1 MANRSATN
9 TTARA
14 RRPAWRWLR
23 TLLLGLLAL
32 ALLVPLLGAGF
43 QAAAEAVDARRFPPP
58 GQLVDVGD
66 YRVHLQVMGAEHTAG
81 PTLLLEAG
89 AMSASPQWFRIQPAL
104 AERYRVVAYDRP
116 GMGWSDAAPEA
127 FSPTRAATA
136 LHTALERAGIA
147 GPYILV
153 GHSLGGIFVRV
164 FAGQY
169 PDEVAGVV
177 LVDPSH
183 PEQGARMGAG
193 SDLAAAGRSMA
204 PMPWLARVGGM
215 RVIDLTGGMLA
226 GVPDQH
232 AGALR
237 SFYANTRHIETMV
250 AEMAGAAELGQ
261 AAVAA
266 GGLGDRPLIVLSAGA
281 LPSGAGGDDPAAFLA
296 TWHALHAELADLSAR
311 GEQRIVTG
319 AEHITMVTDTTH
331 SAAVIAAVDE
341 VAAHTGV
348 R

>member
-9 TTARA
+9 TTARV
-14 RRPAWRWLR
+14 RRPAGRWLR

-32 ALLVPLLGAGF
+32 ALLVPILGAGF
-43 QAAAEAVDARRFPPP
+43 QVAAEAADARRFPPP
-58 GQLVDVGD
+58 GQLVDVGG
-66 YRVHLQVMGAEHTAG
+66 YRVHLHVMGAEHTTG
-81 PTLLLEAG
+81 PTIILEAG

-116 GMGWSDAAPEA
+116 GMGWSDAAPEP
-127 FSPTRAATA
+127 FSPARAATA

-169 PDEVAGVV
+169 PDDVAGVV
-177 LVDPSH
+177 LIDPSH
-183 PEQGARMGAG
+183 PEQGTRMGP
-193 SDLAAAGRSMA
+193 SNDLAAAGRSMA

-215 RVIDLTGGMLA
+215 RVIDLTDGMLA
-226 GVPDQH
+226 GMPEQH

-237 SFYANTRHIETMV
+237 SFYASTRHLETSA
-250 AEMAGAAELGQ
+250 AEMAGADELGQ

-266 GGLGDRPLIVLSAGA
+266 GELGDRPVIVLSAGA
-281 LPSGAGGDDPAAFLA
+281 LPSGAGGDDPAAHLA
-296 TWHALHAELADLSAR
+296 TWHALHAELVALSTR

-319 AEHITMVTDTTH
+319 AEHITIVTNPTH

-341 VAAHTGV
+341 VAAGLGA

>member
-1 MANRSATN
+1 MANRSVTN
-9 TTARA
+9 IAAHA

-32 ALLVPLLGAGF
+32 ALLVPILGAGF
-43 QAAAEAVDARRFPPP
+43 QVAAEAADARRFPPP

-66 YRVHLQVMGAEHTAG
+66 YRVHLHVMSAEHTGG
-81 PTLLLEAG
+81 PTIILEAG
-89 AMSASPQWFRIQPAL
+89 AMSASPQWFHIQPAL

-153 GHSLGGIFVRV
+153 GHSLGGIFARV

-169 PDEVAGVV
+169 PDDVVGMV

-183 PEQGARMGAG
+183 PEQGTRMGPG
-193 SDLAAAGRSMA
+193 NDLAAAGRTMA
-204 PMPWLARVGGM
+204 RAPWIAVVGGM
-215 RVIDLTGGMLA
+215 RVIDLTGGVLA
-226 GVPDQH
+226 GVPEQH

-237 SFYANTRHIETMV
+237 SFYANTRHIETAV
-250 AEMAGAAELGQ
+250 AEMAGSDELGQ
-261 AAVAA
+261 AAVAVK
-266 GGLGDRPLIVLSAGA
+266 GLGDQPVIVLSAGA
-281 LPSGAGGDDPAAFLA
+281 LASGAGGDEPAAFLA
-296 TWHALHAELADLSAR
+296 TWHALHAELADLSTR

-319 AEHITMVTDTTH
+319 ADHYTIVTDPTH
-331 SAAVIAAVDE
+331 SAAVIAAVDK
-341 VAAHTGV
+341 VAAGIGV